1 MKKIIFAVVLIACSN
16 VLTAQQLYDTTQTKK
31 NTNQL
36 TAEAYFKKAKS
47 QKTTAI
53 VLGAGGAVT
62 TIVGLAIGLHG
73 FASGFDFRHPDEG
86 SSQMD
91 AGSTLMI
98 AGLSMCAASIPFAIA
113 GKHNAKKAKLMLGTA
128 SISPLSTNK
137 LFSAGVAIKTF
148 SIVIPL

>member
-1 MKKIIFAVVLIACSN
+1 MKKIIFAIVLIACSN
-16 VLTAQQLYDTTQTKK
+16 ALIAQQLYDTTSTKK
-31 NTNQL
+31 NSNQL
-36 TAEAYFKKAKS
+36 TAETYFKKAKS

-53 VLGAGGAVT
+53 VLGAGGSVT

-73 FASGFDFRHPDEG
+73 FANGFDFGHPDEG
-86 SSQMD
+86 SSQMG

-128 SISPLSTNK
+128 RISPLSSNK
-137 LFSAGVAIKTF
+137 LFSAGVAINF
-148 SIVIPL
+148 